1 MAEAVDRVNVVASA
15 IRNNLIVKV
24 ILMVGSTSQ
33 KCCGEQPTGRCLR
46 WQIDVEERESGTR
59 LINPL
64 WKTLG

>member
-1 MAEAVDRVNVVASA
+1 
-15 IRNNLIVKV
+15 
-24 ILMVGSTSQ
+24 MVGSTSQ
-33 KCCGEQPTGRCLR
+33 KCCGEQPTGRRLR